1 MENFRDMGLS
11 HVRIRVK
18 DDADEQLF
26 SVLDRVID
34 DCLDCGVIP
43 VLAYQADDMKNQP
56 TQKNIDRWPTGGDRG
71 RTVSG

>member
-1 MENFRDMGLS
+1 MDWCKTRQGMETYDRKIVEDFRDMGIS
-11 HVRIRVK
+11 HVRIRVE

-43 VLAYQADDMKNQP
+43 VAGLS
-56 TQKNIDRWPTGGDRG
+56 GG
-71 RTVSG
+71 